1 MSRPLAR
8 RLVQSRSVAVLYAVE
23 VEAVRNTNR
32 NWHTLGQGIETS
44 WAILSEEERA
54 PNVWPC
60 TPIAKY
66 PVPGPYTQ
74 RSQARTFTRTRGS
87 VRTYVND

>member
-1 MSRPLAR
+1 MLI
-8 RLVQSRSVAVLYAVE
+8 
-23 VEAVRNTNR
+23 VRNTNL

-44 WAILSEEERA
+44 GRSLVKRTVCPI
-54 PNVWPC
+54 VWPYV
-60 TPIAKY
+60 PIAKC